1 MKKIDFGSY
10 ERYRDAQVEVN
21 RTKLAVVWA
30 ERAELARI
38 ASYVRSRIPNASFG
52 ICHGARNGFEVGVLR
67 ELLGIEVIGTDISPT
82 ASEFPHL
89 VQWDFHERNPEWNRS
104 VDFVYS
110 NSWDHSYDF
119 DRCFGAWMESL
130 RPGGTCFLQWTRL
143 HSNEGVHDADCLG
156 LSLPE
161 LEERIRTLGYVIED
175 RFVTWKRLVAGRL
188 AGIVRDS
195 LDFWW
200 HERRLGSPRLK
211 VITLVIAA
219 PEDGDRPSAPIPNG
233 LSRRSI
239 PEPSAVGT
247 REP

>member
-1 MKKIDFGSY
+1 MKKIDFPSY

-30 ERAELARI
+30 ERAELERI
-38 ASYVRSRIPNASFG
+38 ADYVRSRVPKASFA

-89 VQWDFHERNPEWNRS
+89 VQWDFHERNPEWSRS

-130 RPGGTCFLQWTRL
+130 RPGGRCFLQWTRL
-143 HSNEGVHDADCLG
+143 HSSEGVHDADCLG
-156 LSLPE
+156 LSLSE
-161 LEERIRTLGYVIED
+161 LEERVRSLGFVIED

-188 AGIVRDS
+188 TGIVRDS
-195 LDFWW
+195 LEFFWR
-200 HERRLGSPRLK
+200 ERKLGSPRLK
-211 VITLVIAA
+211 IITLVIASPGPQESRTA
-219 PEDGDRPSAPIPNG
+219 PG
-233 LSRRSI
+233 LSGRSI
-239 PEPSAVGT
+239 PEPTTVGT
-247 REP
+247 GNP